1 MPIRPDL
8 RPFYR
13 GPGWRATRERIL
25 ARGENHCEQCG
36 KPNGETVWTL
46 TGVVVLAPD
55 DRRPWMFWT
64 PDVETAAARGTAWF
78 DQFGQRRE
86 LRPTMLSPSSTP
98 RVIRVKIG
106 VAHLDHD
113 PSNNADENLRAL
125 CDWCHLHYDKL
136 HHRETRA
143 TRKDRSRPIQ
153 WEGGITV

>member
-13 GPGWRATRERIL
+13 GPAWQATRERIL
-25 ARGENHCEQCG
+25 ARAKNRCEQCG
-36 KPNGETVWTL
+36 KPNRKHVWVYSSPAC
-46 TGVVVLAPD
+46 GQY
-55 DRRPWMFWT
+55 WT
-64 PDVETAAARGTAWF
+64 RVKGD
-78 DQFGQRRE
+78 GQRW
-86 LRPTMLSPSSTP
+86 TYCFSGLSGSFKLFGAQWNHA
-98 RVIRVKIG
+98 RRIRVKIG

-113 PSNNADENLRAL
+113 PSNNADDNLKAL

-153 WEGGITV
+153 WEGIISV